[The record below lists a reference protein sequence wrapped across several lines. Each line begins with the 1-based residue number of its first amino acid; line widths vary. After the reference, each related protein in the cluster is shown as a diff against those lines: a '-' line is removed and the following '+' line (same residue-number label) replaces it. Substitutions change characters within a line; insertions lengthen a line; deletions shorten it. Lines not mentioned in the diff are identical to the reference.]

1 MNFKKIGKVLGT
13 VDSHFLSWLRIVSKV
28 VNYTSEFVSRTQE
41 KFPWKKLFYLS
52 VNVFSSKVQIE
63 DTIFTSPTGDGAAIL
78 RGHPIHAKANKAN
91 AVPLFLSYC
100 MILSISPGPRIELVA
115 CRSTLKPSDRLS

>member
-1 MNFKKIGKVLGT
+1 MLAEPERNF
-13 VDSHFLSWLRIVSKV
+13 R
-28 VNYTSEFVSRTQE
+28 E
-41 KFPWKKLFYLS
+41 KNVFYLS

-63 DTIFTSPTGDGAAIL
+63 DTIFMSPTGDGTAIL

-100 MILSISPGPRIELVA
+100 MILSVSPGPRIELAA
-115 CRSTLKPSDRLS
+115 CRSALKPSDRPS